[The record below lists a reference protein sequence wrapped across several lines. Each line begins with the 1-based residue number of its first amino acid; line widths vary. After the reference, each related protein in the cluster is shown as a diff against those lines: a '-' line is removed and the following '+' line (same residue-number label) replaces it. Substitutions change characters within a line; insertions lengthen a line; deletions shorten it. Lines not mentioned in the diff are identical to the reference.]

1 MTLTRR
7 HTRRRTW
14 PSAAAAVVQ
23 QSAPRR
29 ALLASCAEPSR
40 LGRATAPRGPLA
52 QRTLRRQTSQRA
64 YPRGEGWGM
73 ATIAVAPHLR
83 GTGDR
88 EPRSL
93 LMRLSVDACCGLRE
107 CVRAWWRGALGC
119 VFETTRGE
127 IIRAMQKS
135 QSSHC
140 RRAPRL
146 VQCSAKSGLH
156 QAAQS
161 AVPVGSV
168 RAGARSSSG
177 ELRPAD
183 ACPAISKTAVKW
195 RAAADAIV
203 VIEYYG
209 TVWSRRARARRRRA
223 RWTEAGLTSIDRL
236 VRVRK

>member
-1 MTLTRR
+1 M
-7 HTRRRTW
+7 
-14 PSAAAAVVQ
+14 
-23 QSAPRR
+23 
-29 ALLASCAEPSR
+29 
-40 LGRATAPRGPLA
+40 
-52 QRTLRRQTSQRA
+52 
-64 YPRGEGWGM
+64 
-73 ATIAVAPHLR
+73 
-83 GTGDR
+83 
-88 EPRSL
+88 
-93 LMRLSVDACCGLRE
+93 
-107 CVRAWWRGALGC
+107 
-119 VFETTRGE
+119 FETTRGE

-168 RAGARSSSG
+168 RAGARSSSK

-195 RAAADAIV
+195 RAAAAAIV

-209 TVWSRRARARRRRA
+209 DGVGALAPAVVARADGCL
-223 RWTEAGLTSIDRL
+223 TSTSIDRL
-236 VRVRK
+236 LRVRSKTGSLHVTDNPPPSANAKGSRLTSGGTMDTVHDPSRNSYALGLRKHVFDCFLAASSNAIKYQSPLTHSRRTRDSRRHAMHQERKAFASAHEQD